1 MWGDADTAIGGNRDR
16 FPSTQLS
23 LIEAAAGEPLAME
36 RVVALYWK
44 PVYRFVLPGDA
55 PPALAAIAAKA
66 MRQRPEDRYPDAV
79 SVLRDIE
86 RFQDGL
92 AVEAYAES
100 PWQRVRRVAKRNEV
114 LLWLLAA
121 YAAVKFLLFFARGF

>member
-1 MWGDADTAIGGNRDR
+1 MWLGRIRFGGVAR
-16 FPSTQLS
+16 F
-23 LIEAAAGEPLAME
+23 M
-36 RVVALYWK
+36 
-44 PVYRFVLPGDA
+44 LPGDA
-55 PPALAAIAAKA
+55 PPALGAIAAKA
-66 MRQRPEDRYPDAV
+66 MRERPEDRYPDVA

-100 PWQRVRRVAKRNEV
+100 PWQRVRRVARCNEV

-121 YAAVKFLLFFARGF
+121 YAAVKFLLFFVRGF